1 MTSPRRK
8 VGYSNMANYGTKFL
22 GAVRC
27 SLRTMLWKSSFPST
41 SNPSRIAR
49 TLWRGGVRILATG
62 SRWPARFLST
72 LLNDTPTPTSGT
84 CRSIIILRP
93 AVFQTNSNA
102 VALVE
107 SFCMRKE
114 TIVKYYRW
122 RSHSHLSRG
131 FAVYFHKDIAVLA
144 SSIPPTAATA
154 H

>member
-1 MTSPRRK
+1 M
-8 VGYSNMANYGTKFL
+8 F
-22 GAVRC
+22 
-27 SLRTMLWKSSFPST
+27 T
-41 SNPSRIAR
+41 SNDALEVELSFDQQSFEDRSNSMA
-49 TLWRGGVRILATG
+49 GGVRILATG

-114 TIVKYYRW
+114 TIVKYYRG

-131 FAVYFHKDIAVLA
+131 FAVYFHRVIATLA